1 MIKQSLLTNQVA
13 EAPVEFLIPLMDI
26 SVTEEE
32 EARLECQV
40 SKANARVTWMRDNVV
55 LSSDV
60 SKGKFNILVEKDG
73 FHR

>member
-1 MIKQSLLTNQVA
+1 MT

-40 SKANARVTWMRDNVV
+40 SKSTARVAWMRDNVV
-55 LSSDV
+55 LSADA
-60 SKGKFNILVEKDG
+60 SKGKFNIIVENEG
-73 FHR
+73 FHG